1 VSTQAQP
8 SEAEIDELVS
18 HVLALRKDFV
28 QDLLRA
34 AGVPF
39 SGLRKAELRERL
51 REAIDEGAIDP
62 ADVAG
67 FLDDVEPGG
76 KQHVFVL
83 RASRAVNDK
92 WKDRAVVRRRLQ
104 RRADVRDLLGAAVP
118 LLMPAELTLSRVG
131 LDGPIIEIVGVEA
144 RRYTERDEFYDER
157 GETDEG
163 LPVELRAYV
172 QRVARSTVVL
182 RWNTATRHAG
192 LHITQASGRGLETDH
207 YSAVAARFAQAVTPW
222 LDLNEFKRVNLPR
235 ALHALHQRERSGEK
249 VLTHSRAGRWETED
263 GSELAATGASSEAS
277 FFADRQ
283 LDAAVGAVQTPASGL
298 TGNVYWL
305 PTPGGPV
312 SERLHLSILAWDS
325 RIHFM
330 VPSSHQAV
338 EHVLEQ
344 VRSLL

>member
-1 VSTQAQP
+1 VNTQAQP

-28 QDLLRA
+28 QDLLRST
-34 AGVPF
+34 GVPF
-39 SGLRKAELRERL
+39 SGLRKPELRQRL
-51 REAIDEGAIDP
+51 RDAIDEGAIDP

-76 KQHVFVL
+76 KQHVFML

-92 WKDRAVVRRRLQ
+92 WKDHAAARRRLQ
-104 RRADVRDLLGAAVP
+104 RRDDARRLLGAAVP
-118 LLMPAELTLSRVG
+118 LLMPDELTLSRVG
-131 LDGPIIEIVGVEA
+131 FDGSMIEIVGVEA

-163 LPVELRAYV
+163 LPVELHAYV

-182 RWNTATRHAG
+182 RWNSATRHAA
-192 LHITQASGRGLETDH
+192 LHITQASGRGLEAEH
-207 YSAVAARFAQAVTPW
+207 YSHVAARFAQAVTPW
-222 LDLNEFKRVNLPR
+222 LDLNDFKRINLPR
-235 ALHALHQRERSGEK
+235 ALHALQQRERSGKK
-249 VLTHSRAGRWETED
+249 VLTHSRSGRWETED
-263 GSELAATGASSEAS
+263 GSELTATSASSEES
-277 FFADRQ
+277 FFVDRQ
-283 LDAAVGAVQTPASGL
+283 LGAAVGAVQTPASGL
-298 TGNVYWL
+298 TGNLYWL
-305 PTPGGPV
+305 PTPGSPV
-312 SERLHLSILAWDS
+312 SERLHLTILAWDS

-330 VPSSHQAV
+330 VPSSSQAV

>member
-1 VSTQAQP
+1 VNTQAQP
-8 SEAEIDELVS
+8 SEAETDELVS

-28 QDLLRA
+28 QDLLRS

-39 SGLRKAELRERL
+39 SGLRKAELRKRL
-51 REAIDEGAIDP
+51 REAIDEGAIDH
-62 ADVAG
+62 AEVAA

-76 KQHVFVL
+76 KQHVFML

-92 WKDRAVVRRRLQ
+92 WKDRAAARRRLQ
-104 RRADVRDLLGAAVP
+104 RRADVRGLLGAAVP
-118 LLMPAELTLSRVG
+118 LLMPEELTLSRIG
-131 LDGPIIEIVGVEA
+131 LEGSMIEIVGVEA

-192 LHITQASGRGLETDH
+192 LYITQASGRGLEGDH
-207 YSAVAARFAQAVTPW
+207 YSDVATRFAKVVAPW
-222 LDLNEFKRVNLPR
+222 LDLDEFKRVNLPR

-249 VLTHSRAGRWETED
+249 VLTHSRSGRWETED
-263 GSELAATGASSEAS
+263 GSELAASSASSEAS

-283 LDAAVGAVQTPASGL
+283 LGAAVGAVEAPASGQ
-298 TGNVYWL
+298 TGNLYWL

-312 SERLHLSILAWDS
+312 SERLHLTILAWDS

-330 VPSSHQAV
+330 VPSSPQAV